1 MGAHLHAEVVV
12 LEGVGDALGDLHG
25 VLADAGLLRDDEE
38 GSADGDGRG
47 ARARGDTHGGRVA
60 LARAE
65 RRRHHVGGHLVRKPV
80 RVRMPVPDHALSVAK
95 DTSQKATHSRPAFLT
110 GIDEGI
116 SNFKN
121 HRLIALFAR
130 VFPQLADYCSVPG
143 SPIDEHP
150 TDNTRVSFEWRV
162 VLRVQRSLYT
172 RVFWWLPPGLL
183 TTVGRDEARGCRA
196 GGYRGRYFFPHRQGT
211 TRGPSETAAKRERP
225 GIVAPSPSEKR

>member
-1 MGAHLHAEVVV
+1 M
-12 LEGVGDALGDLHG
+12 
-25 VLADAGLLRDDEE
+25 LADAGLLRDDEE

-80 RVRMPVPDHALSVAK
+80 RVRMPVPDHALSVKRHVAK
-95 DTSQKATHSRPAFLT
+95 AHAFSTGLFDWYRRRYFEVHGENSLASLVLMNSIFSQL
-110 GIDEGI
+110 E
-116 SNFKN
+116 
-121 HRLIALFAR
+121 
-130 VFPQLADYCSVPG
+130 DYCSVPG

-150 TDNTRVSFEWRV
+150 TDNTRVSLNGESA
-162 VLRVQRSLYT
+162 RVQRSRYT

>member
-80 RVRMPVPDHALSVAK
+80 RVRMPVPDHALSVKRHVAK
-95 DTSQKATHSRPAFLT
+95 AHAFSTGLFDWYRRRYFEVHGENSLASLVLMNSIFSQL
-110 GIDEGI
+110 E
-116 SNFKN
+116 
-121 HRLIALFAR
+121 
-130 VFPQLADYCSVPG
+130 DYCSVPG

-150 TDNTRVSFEWRV
+150 TDNTRVRPIARV
-162 VLRVQRSLYT
+162 RVQRSRYT
-172 RVFWWLPPGLL
+172 RVFLVVTARTADHSRPRRGARLP
-183 TTVGRDEARGCRA
+183 
-196 GGYRGRYFFPHRQGT
+196 RGRISR
-211 TRGPSETAAKRERP
+211 
-225 GIVAPSPSEKR
+225 